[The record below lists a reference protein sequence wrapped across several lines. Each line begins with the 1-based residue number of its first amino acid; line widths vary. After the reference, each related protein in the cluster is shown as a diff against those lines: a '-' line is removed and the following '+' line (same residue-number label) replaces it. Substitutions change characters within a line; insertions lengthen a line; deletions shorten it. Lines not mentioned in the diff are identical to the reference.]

1 LITDRAGIERLACG
15 CGSES
20 QSVRAAH

>member
-1 LITDRAGIERLACG
+1 VITDRTGIERLACG

-20 QSVRAAH
+20 QSARAAH